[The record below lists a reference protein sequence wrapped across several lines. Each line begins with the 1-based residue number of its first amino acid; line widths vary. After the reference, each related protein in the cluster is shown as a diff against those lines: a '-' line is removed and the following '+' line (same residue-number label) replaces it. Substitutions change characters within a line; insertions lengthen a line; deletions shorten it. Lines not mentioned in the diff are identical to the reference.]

1 MLYIQTHSSQ
11 QKYQQTKV
19 NESVGVCLL
28 KSNQVDAH
36 YGNDMDIGHTV
47 ETVITHQLANEK
59 SHHYK
64 ILAILKIYQILVKT

>member
-1 MLYIQTHSSQ
+1 MIHALNFDCITFMHLEIRYMGH
-11 QKYQQTKV
+11 
-19 NESVGVCLL
+19 
-28 KSNQVDAH
+28 
-36 YGNDMDIGHTV
+36 DMDIGHTV

>member
-36 YGNDMDIGHTV
+36 YGNDVLSFYTV
-47 ETVITHQLANEK
+47 G
-59 SHHYK
+59 SMS
-64 ILAILKIYQILVKT
+64 